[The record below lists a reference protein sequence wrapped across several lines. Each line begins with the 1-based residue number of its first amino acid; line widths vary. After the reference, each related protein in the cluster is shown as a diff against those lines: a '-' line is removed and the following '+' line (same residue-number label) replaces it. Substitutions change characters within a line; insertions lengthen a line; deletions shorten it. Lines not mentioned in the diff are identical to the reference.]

1 MPSTAGSTFGR
12 ARWSFRFVLLTGCAF
27 APLLASATE
36 NGTTAFPNGGE
47 DFLVAAMPPPGWYG
61 ILYLNRYSADDVMD
75 DSGRT
80 SAAGFDLKVNA
91 VTPRLD
97 WVKPVSVLGSD
108 RWGTM
113 LVMPWLDLDLRVEP
127 VPGMDL
133 RGSEHGFGDLTIGNG
148 LHWTLGKFEMVN
160 AVDVVVP
167 IGAYDSA
174 SLVNPGRNQWV
185 IRLNHMG
192 TWFPSSRWDLS
203 YRLHW
208 DYNFRNE
215 DTDYLSG
222 QTVYLNWAVG
232 WKPAP
237 TTTIGVVGFF
247 LRQITDDQVGSQP
260 VAPDGNR
267 LGASGIGPVLKYAAP
282 HGVMYTV
289 KYFRDFDV
297 RNRPEGEQL
306 WVYAAVRF

>member
-1 MPSTAGSTFGR
+1 
-12 ARWSFRFVLLTGCAF
+12 VLLVGCAF
-27 APLLASATE
+27 APLSAWATE

-61 ILYLNRYSADDVMD
+61 ILYLTRYSADEVMD
-75 DSGRT
+75 DSGRMPV
-80 SAAGFDLKVNA
+80 AGFDLAVNA

-97 WVKPVSVLGSD
+97 WVKPVSILGAD

-113 LVMPWLDLDLRVEP
+113 LVLPWLDLDLNVEP
-127 VPGMDL
+127 VPGVEL
-133 RGSEHGFGDLTIGNG
+133 RGSERGFSDLVIGNG

-160 AVDVVVP
+160 AFDVVVP
-167 IGAYDSA
+167 TGSYDS
-174 SLVNPGRNQWV
+174 SRVVNPGRNQWV
-185 IRLNHMG
+185 VRLNHMG
-192 TWFPSSRWDLS
+192 TWFPSPRWDIS

-232 WKPAP
+232 WKPVP
-237 TTTIGVVGFF
+237 TTTVGVVGFF
-247 LRQITDDQVGSQP
+247 LRQVTDDKIGNQVVP
-260 VAPDGNR
+260 PDGNR
-267 LGASGIGPVLKYAAP
+267 LRASGIGPALQYAAP

-289 KYFRDFDV
+289 KYLHDFDV
-297 RNRPEGEQL
+297 RNRPEGDQL
-306 WVYAAVRF
+306 WLNAAFRF

>member
-1 MPSTAGSTFGR
+1 MTSTTGGSVGQPR
-12 ARWSFRFVLLTGCAF
+12 RRFALLLTACAF
-27 APLLASATE
+27 APLLAGATE

-61 ILYLNRYSADDVMD
+61 ILYLNRYSADEVMD
-75 DSGRT
+75 DAGQASV
-80 SAAGFDLKVNA
+80 AGFDLKVNA

-113 LVMPWLDLDLRVEP
+113 LVMPLLDLDLQVEP
-127 VPGMDL
+127 VPGMEF
-133 RGSEHGFGDLTIGNG
+133 RGSERGFGDLTIGNG

-167 IGAYDSA
+167 IGRYDST

-185 IRLNHMG
+185 VRLNHMG
-192 TWFPSSRWDLS
+192 TWFPSPQWDVS

-237 TTTIGVVGFF
+237 STTIGVVGFF
-247 LRQITDDQVGSQP
+247 LRQITDDEAGNQLAQ
-260 VAPDGNR
+260 PDGNR
-267 LGASGIGPVLKYAAP
+267 LGASGIGPVLKYAAS

-306 WVYAAVRF
+306 WIYAAVRF

>member
-1 MPSTAGSTFGR
+1 MPAVIAERLLLVLVAGT
-12 ARWSFRFVLLTGCAF
+12 AF
-27 APLLASATE
+27 APMLACATE

-61 ILYLNRYSADDVMD
+61 ILYLNHYSAGEVMD
-75 DSGRT
+75 DSGHMPV
-80 SAAGFDLKVNA
+80 SGFDLQVNA

-97 WVKPVSVLGSD
+97 WVKPVSVLGAD

-113 LVMPWLDLDLRVEP
+113 LVMPWLDLDLQVEP
-127 VPGMDL
+127 VAGVQV
-133 RGSEHGFGDLTIGNG
+133 RGSERGFGDLTIGNG

-167 IGAYDSA
+167 VGKYDSEA
-174 SLVNPGRNQWV
+174 LVNPGRNQWV

-192 TWFPSSRWDLS
+192 TLFPSPNWDIS

-215 DTDYLSG
+215 ATDYVSG
-222 QTVYLNWAVG
+222 QTVYLNWALG
-232 WKPAP
+232 WKPVA
-237 TTTIGVVGFF
+237 TTTIGLVGFF
-247 LRQITDDQVGSQP
+247 LRQVTDDQASRQP
-260 VAPDGNR
+260 GPSDGNR
-267 LGASGIGPVLKYAAP
+267 LRASGIGPVLKYAAP

-289 KYFRDFDV
+289 KYFKDFDV

-306 WVYAAVRF
+306 WVYGAFRF